1 MLLTISTTRPCATDI
16 GYLFHKH
23 PDKFQTF
30 DFPYGKIHVFYP
42 EASAEKCTLAVLLD
56 INPIELIRGKK
67 SFTQFALKQYVND
80 RPYVASSFMS
90 AAISKVLSSAMN
102 GRCEARPELV
112 EEKMPLSITIP
123 VLPARGDR
131 DLITTIFEP
140 LGYEIEAQNHLLDE
154 KFPQWGD
161 SDYFT
166 TTLKKVTTL
175 HEFLTH
181 LYVLIP
187 VLDNEKHYWVG
198 KSEIDKL
205 LTKGGTWLEE
215 HPARDLILHRYLKYQ
230 KSLYWE
236 ALGSLGEE
244 VTEEES
250 TTDDLHSLRLQQV
263 LEEAK
268 KTSARSVVD
277 LGCGEGRMLELL
289 LQEKRFTNILGM
301 DAAARVLQIVEK
313 RLYFEDMAPKQRER
327 ISLIQGALTYND
339 TRIYG
344 YDLALLVEVIEH
356 LDEGRL
362 QTFERVLF
370 ELAQPKVVIVTTPNS
385 EYNELY
391 AKLQDGFR
399 HNDHRFEWTRAEFRK
414 WGEKIADTYQYAVR
428 FKGIGEEHPQFGCP
442 GQMGVFTFKWK

>member
-42 EASAEKCTLAVLLD
+42 EASEEKCTLAVLLD

-67 SFTQFALKQYVND
+67 SFAQFALKQYVND

-90 AAISKVLSSAMN
+90 VAISKVLSSAMN

-112 EEKMPLSITIP
+112 EEKIPLSITIP

-131 DLITTIFEP
+131 DLITTVFEP
-140 LGYEIEAQNHLLDE
+140 LGYEIEVQGHLLDE

-205 LTKGGTWLEE
+205 LTKGGKWLEE

-244 VTEEES
+244 VSQEDTKS
-250 TTDDLHSLRLQQV
+250 DDLHSLRLQQV

-289 LQEKRFTNILGM
+289 LQEKQFTNILGM

-313 RLYFEDMAPKQRER
+313 RLYFEEMAPMQRER

-344 YDLALLVEVIEH
+344 YDLALLIEVIEH

-370 ELAQPKVVIVTTPNS
+370 EFAQPKVVIVTTPNS

-399 HNDHRFEWTRAEFRK
+399 HNDHRFEWTRSQFRE
-414 WGEKIADTYQYAVR
+414 WGEKIANTYQYAVR